1 VDRRL
6 LLPEQAEGAGLVFAL
21 LWSILK
27 RLSDHGYKI
36 LQCEIDSLGVLKLCI
51 LITGDRDVGES
62 TAGELGNRGVSER
75 RNFDRV
81 CA

>member
-1 VDRRL
+1 M
-6 LLPEQAEGAGLVFAL
+6 LPEQAEQVGLVFVP
-21 LWSILK
+21 LWLILK

-36 LQCEIDSLGVLKLCI
+36 LQCQIDSLGVLTLCI
-51 LITGDRDVGES
+51 LKTGDRDVGES

-81 CA
+81 CP